1 MAPLI
6 GMCDII
12 DSGYSCF
19 AKRADIMS
27 SAICDNVIERT
38 SGASGAVHC
47 NRAKFAAT
55 VLACAVFY

>member
-1 MAPLI
+1 MGWEMAPLI

-38 SGASGAVHC
+38 SGALDNLIIYNGGM
-47 NRAKFAAT
+47 
-55 VLACAVFY
+55 